1 MAYRTDR
8 HTPTSVEQAIEQALQ
23 PGHFINY
30 NAGWSFV
37 SGLET
42 VATQIAALIE
52 HGHPENAVSLYEL
65 FIAGCYEKAEEL
77 DDSSGEFGTFVEGLF
92 GGWIRAREAA
102 GADPAE
108 TASALLNWIDDD
120 PYGFCSHLERQ
131 AVTAYTPRGLAAFAQ
146 AVRARLDEA
155 EATRSMAQDEGD
167 SRYKQHRRMEILK
180 AIYDAQRNVEAYLG
194 LCAEDALT
202 PADCEVV
209 AGLYQRRGEPDA
221 ALTWVDRGL
230 QLEAGGRR
238 GSGLRLSELK
248 RALLRTL
255 GRAGEALELAWQEF
269 QAAPS
274 VFTYKTLM
282 DCVPESERDHWHA
295 KAMQA
300 AENGVLSALI
310 PLWLETQE
318 VDRLV
323 ERLRRADEVELVS
336 LSHYTT
342 EPAATRLATSH
353 PDVAAKLYRAL
364 GLRILM
370 AKKSKYYGAAVSH
383 FAQAK
388 QCYEQATLEREW
400 QVLVDAVRRTHGR
413 KYGFMPEFE
422 RIVAGQPKPQ
432 EASFLERAQQR
443 WRRSGKH

>member
-1 MAYRTDR
+1 
-8 HTPTSVEQAIEQALQ
+8 
-23 PGHFINY
+23 
-30 NAGWSFV
+30 
-37 SGLET
+37 
-42 VATQIAALIE
+42 
-52 HGHPENAVSLYEL
+52 
-65 FIAGCYEKAEEL
+65 
-77 DDSSGEFGTFVEGLF
+77 
-92 GGWIRAREAA
+92 
-102 GADPAE
+102 
-108 TASALLNWIDDD
+108 
-120 PYGFCSHLERQ
+120 
-131 AVTAYTPRGLAAFAQ
+131 
-146 AVRARLDEA
+146 
-155 EATRSMAQDEGD
+155 
-167 SRYKQHRRMEILK
+167 MEILK
-180 AIYDAQRNVEAYLG
+180 AIYAAQRNVDAYLG

-202 PADCEVV
+202 LADCEVV
-209 AGLYQRRGEPDA
+209 ADLYQRRGEPDA
-221 ALTWVDRGL
+221 ALAWVDRGL

-238 GSGLRLSELK
+238 GSGFGLSVMK

-255 GRAGEALELAWQEF
+255 GRAGDALQLAWQEF
-269 QAAPS
+269 QTSPS
-274 VFTYKTLM
+274 TFTYKTLM

-318 VDRLV
+318 VDRVV

-422 RIVAGQPKPQ
+422 RMVAGQPKPQ